1 MDLTQ
6 YIDDRQSFFLYAGAG
21 SGKTYTL
28 VEVLKHIKS
37 TLRTKLEL
45 SHKKVA
51 VITYTNAATD
61 EIKRRIGF
69 DELFDISTIHSFVWE
84 MIQPYQEDIKKLLT
98 VHIQNRIDDCE
109 QKQQNMKDKQSKTYV
124 ERRIIH

>member
-1 MDLTQ
+1 M
-6 YIDDRQSFFLYAGAG
+6 
-21 SGKTYTL
+21 L

-37 TLRTKLEL
+37 TLRTELEL

-84 MIQPYQEDIKKLLT
+84 MIQPYQEDIK
-98 VHIQNRIDDCE
+98 NC
-109 QKQQNMKDKQSKTYV
+109 
-124 ERRIIH
+124 